1 MFKFIKNLFS
11 KEKTVPAVEE
21 VKEAHPVPMTI
32 RTARSIVECKLDIKV
47 DPLLGIRKDVATMV
61 KYVYKS
67 TKFPAENLAKYML
80 KTHMPNLEDKK
91 LEPVYDELKEVQNFL
106 RILADVGSK
115 NERIQRQVRDRV
127 GDKLKTA
134 LAKLNEM
141 VK

>member
-1 MFKFIKNLFS
+1 M
-11 KEKTVPAVEE
+11 PAVEE
-21 VKEAHPVPMTI
+21 VKEVHPVPMTI
-32 RTARSIVECKLDIKV
+32 RTARSIVEHKLDIKV
-47 DPLLGIRKDVATMV
+47 DPLLGVRKDVATMV

-67 TKFPAENLAKYML
+67 TKFPADNLARYLL
-80 KTHMPNLEDKK
+80 KEHMPNLNDERVK
-91 LEPVYDELKEVQNFL
+91 PVYDELKEVQNFL
-106 RILADVGSK
+106 RILADVGNR